1 MHQRAGA
8 AAGEQ
13 GLDRLVRLEVL
24 DSYLVYQGPADLL
37 GTPRVQQLTEVERL
51 RLRKQVTLAHRLS
64 EVQGLHEAVQTKGP
78 QVVGRVE
85 GLNLVST
92 TLTTA
97 DVTGICGEKP
107 ECLVDRPLLLIK
119 WADRQEAQVGDLVTF
134 YLKYSNNGSR
144 PISDVAVSDSL
155 TGRLEY
161 IPSSAKSDRNAVFT
175 LQENEAGSLVLR
187 WEISGRLL
195 PGESGKVSF
204 QARIR

>member
-1 MHQRAGA
+1 
-8 AAGEQ
+8 
-13 GLDRLVRLEVL
+13 
-24 DSYLVYQGPADLL
+24 
-37 GTPRVQQLTEVERL
+37 
-51 RLRKQVTLAHRLS
+51 
-64 EVQGLHEAVQTKGP
+64 
-78 QVVGRVE
+78 VE

-107 ECLVDRPLLLIK
+107 ECLVDRPLLLFK
-119 WADRQEAQVGDLVTF
+119 WAHRQEAQVGDLVTF

-144 PISDVAVSDSL
+144 PITDVAVSDSL

-161 IPSSAKSDRNAVFT
+161 IPGSAKSDRNAVFT
-175 LQENEAGSLVLR
+175 LQENEAGSLILR

>member
-1 MHQRAGA
+1 
-8 AAGEQ
+8 
-13 GLDRLVRLEVL
+13 
-24 DSYLVYQGPADLL
+24 
-37 GTPRVQQLTEVERL
+37 
-51 RLRKQVTLAHRLS
+51 
-64 EVQGLHEAVQTKGP
+64 
-78 QVVGRVE
+78 VE

-107 ECLVDRPLLLIK
+107 ECLVDRPLLLFK

-144 PISDVAVSDSL
+144 PITDVAVSDSL

-161 IPSSAKSDRNAVFT
+161 IPGSAKSDRNAVFT
-175 LQENEAGSLVLR
+175 LQENEAGSLILR